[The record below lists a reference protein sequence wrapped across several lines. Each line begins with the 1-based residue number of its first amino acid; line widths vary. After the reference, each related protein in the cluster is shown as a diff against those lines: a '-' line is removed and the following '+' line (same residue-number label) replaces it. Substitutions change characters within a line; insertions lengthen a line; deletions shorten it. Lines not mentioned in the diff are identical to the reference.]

1 MVEASDLLLGVVGK
15 TNVGKSTFFS
25 AATMVPVEIENRP
38 FVTIEP
44 NVGVAYVRSRCAHTE
59 LGLEKCDPVNS
70 VCLGGWRMI
79 PVKLMDVAGLV
90 PGAHEGR
97 GLGNQ
102 FLDHL
107 RRADGLLLVVDAS
120 GATDPEGVPVKP
132 GTYDPVEEV
141 ATMLREVDEWIYSV
155 VRKDWDKVA
164 KQIDTLQAGDVAG
177 GLAQRLSGFSITRR
191 HVAQALDDT
200 GLADKKLS
208 NWSQDELKVFLKRVR
223 EVAKPFVIVANKVDV
238 PGAEENVK
246 RLKEAYGN
254 DTVVP
259 ASALAELLL
268 KKLARKGI
276 VRYIPGD
283 PSFEIA
289 DENGLSGREKIALER
304 IRELMARYDGTGV
317 QRALDTLVFKKL
329 GMIPVYPVDDPNKYT
344 DKEGRILPDVVLIP
358 QGTTARQLAYKIH
371 SDLGDTFI
379 YAINAKT
386 KQRIGESY
394 VLNPGDVIKIV
405 AAKR

>member
-1 MVEASDLLLGVVGK
+1 MVEASNILLGVVGK

-44 NVGVAYVRSRCAHTE
+44 NVGVAYVKTRCAHVE

-70 VCLGGWRMI
+70 VCLSGWRMI

-132 GTYDPVEEV
+132 GMFDPVEEV
-141 ATMLREVDEWIYSV
+141 AAMLREIDEWIYNT

-164 KQIDTLQAGDVAG
+164 KQIDTLQAGDIAG

-191 HVAQALDDT
+191 HVAQALDET
-200 GLADKKLS
+200 GLANKKLS
-208 NWSQDELKVFLKRVR
+208 NWTPDELRAFLKRVR
-223 EVAKPFVIVANKVDV
+223 EISKPYVIVANKIDM
-238 PGAEENVK
+238 PGAEENLE
-246 RLKEAYGN
+246 RLRRAYGE

-259 ASALAELLL
+259 TSALAELLL
-268 KKLARKGI
+268 KKLAREGV

-283 PSFEIA
+283 SSFEIVKG
-289 DENGLSGREKIALER
+289 EKLSKKEKLALEK
-304 IRELMARYDGTGV
+304 IRELMARHGGTGV
-317 QRALDTLVFKKL
+317 QQAIDTLVLRKL
-329 GMIPVYPVDDPNKYT
+329 DMIPVYPVDDPNKYT
-344 DKEGRILPDVVLIP
+344 DKEGRVLPDVVLVP
-358 QGTTARQLAYKIH
+358 RGTTARQLAYKIH
-371 SDLGDTFI
+371 SDLGETFI